1 MLLYLKLIEKIMKNN
16 NIWLI
21 LKRDKEKLIEWFEK
35 LEIKIKYISNNI
47 KYVKTKDIITKT
59 SEILIFLKISH
70 FQDACITI
78 RQCNYKWQENIP

>member
-16 NIWLI
+16 SIWLI
-21 LKRDKEKLIEWFEK
+21 LKTDKEKLIEWFEK

-59 SEILIFLKISH
+59 SEILIFLKIS
-70 FQDACITI
+70 
-78 RQCNYKWQENIP
+78 YL

>member
-35 LEIKIKYISNNI
+35 LEIKNISNNI
-47 KYVKTKDIITKT
+47 KYVKTKDITIKT
-59 SEILIFLKISH
+59 SEILIFLKIS
-70 FQDACITI
+70 
-78 RQCNYKWQENIP
+78 YL